1 MISNNL
7 KAPTF
12 QGRITTPNTEPVA
25 TNPQQDK
32 RIISELSTNVLHTDP
47 TTDGSSGFIKNVI
60 NRVLSPELSGP
71 KDSKQGPIQALLD
84 HLKGLDITGGKLTV
98 EGTNATVAD
107 KDGDQND
114 FNIDQVE
121 AVADV
126 HKNFTAE
133 MMNAAI
139 APAEERD
146 AMVGKAVNKDLKY
159 MHTILSEKQ
168 YRKYLMLLNA
178 TLKNRGLIK

>member
-1 MISNNL
+1 MARKVKKGKKIMKKL
-7 KAPTF
+7 
-12 QGRITTPNTEPVA
+12 V
-25 TNPQQDK
+25 
-32 RIISELSTNVLHTDP
+32 VLA
-47 TTDGSSGFIKNVI
+47 V
-60 NRVLSPELSGP
+60 
-71 KDSKQGPIQALLD
+71 ALLSMTTTFAAD
-84 HLKGLDITGGKLTV
+84 
-98 EGTNATVAD
+98 ENASATAATAAYNMNIKMGPLAD
-107 KDGDQND
+107 ALSL
-114 FNIDQVE
+114 NIDQVE

-146 AMVGKAVNKDLKY
+146 AMVGKAINKDLKY

-178 TLKNRGLIK
+178 TLKNRGLVK

>member
-1 MISNNL
+1 MFNA
-7 KAPTF
+7 KAYLIKTCRANDEAHKVKK
-12 QGRITTPNTEPVA
+12 GKKIMKKLV
-25 TNPQQDK
+25 
-32 RIISELSTNVLHTDP
+32 VLA
-47 TTDGSSGFIKNVI
+47 V
-60 NRVLSPELSGP
+60 
-71 KDSKQGPIQALLD
+71 ALLSMTTTFAAD
-84 HLKGLDITGGKLTV
+84 
-98 EGTNATVAD
+98 ENASATAATAAYNMNIKMGPLAD
-107 KDGDQND
+107 ALSL
-114 FNIDQVE
+114 NIDQVE

-139 APAEERD
+139 APAEERE

-168 YRKYLMLLNA
+168 YRKYLMLLNT

>member
-1 MISNNL
+1 MKKL
-7 KAPTF
+7 
-12 QGRITTPNTEPVA
+12 V
-25 TNPQQDK
+25 
-32 RIISELSTNVLHTDP
+32 VLA
-47 TTDGSSGFIKNVI
+47 V
-60 NRVLSPELSGP
+60 
-71 KDSKQGPIQALLD
+71 ALLSMTTTFAAD
-84 HLKGLDITGGKLTV
+84 
-98 EGTNATVAD
+98 ENASATAAAYNMNIKMGPLAD
-107 KDGDQND
+107 ALSL
-114 FNIDQVE
+114 NIDQVE

-146 AMVGKAVNKDLKY
+146 AMVGKAINKDLKY

>member
-1 MISNNL
+1 MKKIMVL
-7 KAPTF
+7 AVAMFAMATATF
-12 QGRITTPNTEPVA
+12 AADE
-25 TNPQQDK
+25 
-32 RIISELSTNVLHTDP
+32 E
-47 TTDGSSGFIKNVI
+47 
-60 NRVLSPELSGP
+60 
-71 KDSKQGPIQALLD
+71 
-84 HLKGLDITGGKLTV
+84 
-98 EGTNATVAD
+98 TNATAAYNMNIKMGPLAD
-107 KDGDQND
+107 ALSL
-114 FNIDQVE
+114 NIDQVE

-146 AMVGKAVNKDLKY
+146 AMVGKAINKDLKY